1 MFCHIVR
8 QHRALKEDQLR
19 SGVRFTLSVPS
30 AIKNLLPRRRS
41 RRTKLPKLDKK
52 MVCTL
57 GEDISR
63 VMADPPTIVL

>member
-19 SGVRFTLSVPS
+19 SGVRFTLPQ
-30 AIKNLLPRRRS
+30 LQ
-41 RRTKLPKLDKK
+41 RTKWPKLDKK

-57 GEDISR
+57 GEDISQ
-63 VMADPPTIVL
+63 VIADPPTIVL